1 MHPKPK
7 DTLKPSSLPFTG
19 WPTRFSVCCLLLL
32 VLLPASPIRAEQA
45 LLPPDEYDPEQIVIV
60 ESEDRMIYEYRQN
73 GVLTM
78 IKVVP
83 ENGRAYYMVP
93 ADGAP
98 HYESLDHKRRL
109 YPQWVI
115 VEW

>member
-1 MHPKPK
+1 MR
-7 DTLKPSSLPFTG
+7 LIVFC
-19 WPTRFSVCCLLLL
+19 VA
-32 VLLPASPIRAEQA
+32 ASAAVAEEVRIS
-45 LLPPDEYDPEQIVIV
+45 PPEEYPEDQIEIV
-60 ESEDRMIYEYRQN
+60 EGDDRVVYEYRQN
-73 GVLTM
+73 GILTM

-83 ENGRAYYMVP
+83 KNGRAYYMVP

-98 HYESLDHKRRL
+98 HYESLDHKNKL

>member
-1 MHPKPK
+1 MFCSVK
-7 DTLKPSSLPFTG
+7 DTLI
-19 WPTRFSVCCLLLL
+19 TRHFPRTLVKGLLIAMISMN
-32 VLLPASPIRAEQA
+32 ASAA
-45 LLPPDEYDPEQIVIV
+45 LAPGGDEIDQVVIV
-60 ESEDRMIYEYRQN
+60 EGEDRTVYEYRQN

-83 ENGRAYYMVP
+83 DNGRAYYMVP
-93 ADGAP
+93 ADGAA
-98 HYESLDHKRRL
+98 HYEGLDHKRKL

>member
-1 MHPKPK
+1 MRTSIN
-7 DTLKPSSLPFTG
+7 DTSNPSHFPWQLVLIS
-19 WPTRFSVCCLLLL
+19 LLLWDL
-32 VLLPASPIRAEQA
+32 SSNAAEY
-45 LLPPDEYDPEQIVIV
+45 LPPDTYHEDQIEII
-60 ESEDRMIYEYRQN
+60 EGEDRMIYEYRQN

-83 ENGRAYYMVP
+83 NKGRSYYMVP

-98 HYESLDHKRRL
+98 HYEGLDHKRKL

>member
-1 MHPKPK
+1 MINL
-7 DTLKPSSLPFTG
+7 TLNPFVLPIRLAITLMF
-19 WPTRFSVCCLLLL
+19 
-32 VLLPASPIRAEQA
+32 LLPATSLSAAPI
-45 LLPPDEYDPEQIVIV
+45 PPDEYDEDQIEIV
-60 ESEDRMIYEYRQN
+60 EGEDRIIYEYRQN

-83 ENGRAYYMVP
+83 ERGRPYYMVP

-98 HYESLDHKRRL
+98 HYESLDHKRKL
-109 YPQWVI
+109 YPQWII